1 MKMTV
6 EQRDLNEALD
16 TVRAAVSSRSTLP
29 ILSNVLLVTVMTP
42 EGWRLQVAATNLEQ
56 GISMLIPAI
65 VELDGST
72 TVPARLFGDLVKSL
86 PPGPL
91 SLEYQAKPK
100 TLLVQ
105 ATGNEAR
112 VKCIDAE
119 DYPTI
124 PDMPEDALDLPAAT
138 LAQLIEAVAF
148 AASVEPSRP
157 VLTGVET
164 RLAEGKLTLA
174 ATDGFRLAVGATN
187 GLPDTAPLFG
197 IVPAAALAVV
207 QKLVKDAETARF
219 ALVRPAGRV
228 FLRAGPTTLVAQLI
242 DGNYPDYHQIMPKS
256 AATSVIVAVEDLA
269 RVVRRAGV
277 FARDGANIV
286 RLTVEPGAAGEL
298 GRVQVR
304 ALSTEYGDVE
314 SVVDAAVEG
323 NGLEIGFNAK
333 YLLDALTHLPK
344 RSTNAR
350 LEFGTPASPMKLTPN
365 EGDGFVQVIMPM
377 HIGR

>member
-174 ATDGFRLAVGATN
+174 ATDGFRLAVGTTN
-187 GLPDTAPLFG
+187 GLPVTTPVTG
-197 IVPAAALAVV
+197 IVPAKALVSV
-207 QKLVKDAETARF
+207 QKMVKGQETARF

-228 FLRAGPTTLVAQLI
+228 FLQAGPTTLVAQLI
-242 DGNYPDYHQIMPKS
+242 DGNYPDYRQIMPKT

-323 NGLEIGFNAK
+323 NGLEIGFNAS

-344 RSTNAR
+344 LSTNAR